1 MAWCPTF
8 VNLKSSAP
16 AESIICAHFL
26 SNPRDLWIKT
36 GSNILLL
43 IRRIQIRTGTSSIGN
58 WLDFKP
64 RGKLMYGLRERRKL
78 PPKTCW
84 ITYGLQSLST
94 EKFLE
99 VVQKIL
105 DGKYTLLKPPE
116 VDTGDTETDEEYF
129 LTEN

>member
-1 MAWCPTF
+1 
-8 VNLKSSAP
+8 
-16 AESIICAHFL
+16 
-26 SNPRDLWIKT
+26 
-36 GSNILLL
+36 
-43 IRRIQIRTGTSSIGN
+43 
-58 WLDFKP
+58 
-64 RGKLMYGLRERRKL
+64 MYGLRERRKL